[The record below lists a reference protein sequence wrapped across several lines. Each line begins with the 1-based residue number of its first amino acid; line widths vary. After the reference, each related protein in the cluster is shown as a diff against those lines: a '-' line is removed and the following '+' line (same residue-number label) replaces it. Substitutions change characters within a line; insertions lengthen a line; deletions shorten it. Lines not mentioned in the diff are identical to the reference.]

1 MRAIST
7 HGLTKIF
14 NDARA
19 VDAVTMH
26 IERGEI
32 YGLIGKNGAGKSTLM
47 KMIAGL
53 TILTSGDIEAL
64 DPNVILHVNTMFP
77 TPLALFAELTFSG
90 LAPLPLVVAYAR
102 LEAFFEDLNA
112 GFIKTICSSTLGRG
126 GYPLEKVIFLG
137 IITLMGF
144 VLLMPISIVTALVTG
159 STFSPLDGMGAAC
172 AWLVCAWLTTWA
184 ITCIPLALGLL
195 TRWKPL
201 TYAVPAILAGSMI
214 PGLLGIIAELPEAFP
229 NMAGMLRP
237 LSPALN
243 AAINWM
249 PSQAMSQLSGNP
261 ANLLGAVELYGVP
274 SMPAWIYVLIV
285 AGVALLPSTAVLVYV
300 ARKKSL

>member
-1 MRAIST
+1 MHAIST

-53 TILTSGDIEAL
+53 TIPTSGDIEAL

-90 LAPLPLVVAYAR
+90 LAPLPLVVAYAG

-126 GYPLEKVIFLG
+126 EYPLEKVIFLG

-172 AWLVCAWLTTWA
+172 AWLTTRA
-184 ITCIPLALGLL
+184 ICIPLALGLL

-201 TYAVPAILAGSMI
+201 TYAVPVILASGMI

-249 PSQAMSQLSGNP
+249 PSQAMGQLSGNP

-285 AGVALLPSTAVLVYV
+285 AGATLLLSAAVLVCV
-300 ARKKSL
+300 ARRKSL

>member
-53 TILTSGDIEAL
+53 TIPTSGDIEAL

-77 TPLALFAELTFSG
+77 TPLALFAEITFSG
-90 LAPLPLVVAYAR
+90 LAPLPLVVAYAG

-126 GYPLEKVIFLG
+126 GYALEKVIFLG

-144 VLLMPISIVTALVTG
+144 VLLMPISIVTALVIG
-159 STFSPLDGMGAAC
+159 STFSTLDGMGAA
-172 AWLVCAWLTTWA
+172 CAWLTTWA

-201 TYAVPAILAGSMI
+201 TYAVPAILAGGMI
-214 PGLLGIIAELPEAFP
+214 PGLLGIIAECPKRFPTWPVCSGPYRQRLTPPSIGYHRRPWASSPATPRTCSEQLNSMAFP
-229 NMAGMLRP
+229 VCLPGYTSSW
-237 LSPALN
+237 SPE
-243 AAINWM
+243 
-249 PSQAMSQLSGNP
+249 PP
-261 ANLLGAVELYGVP
+261 CF
-274 SMPAWIYVLIV
+274 
-285 AGVALLPSTAVLVYV
+285 
-300 ARKKSL
+300 

>member
-1 MRAIST
+1 MHAIST

-53 TILTSGDIEAL
+53 TIPTSGDIEAL

-90 LAPLPLVVAYAR
+90 LAPLPLVVAHAG

-159 STFSPLDGMGAAC
+159 STFSPLDGMGAT
-172 AWLVCAWLTTWA
+172 CAWLTTWA

-201 TYAVPAILAGSMI
+201 TYAVPAILAGGMI
-214 PGLLGIIAELPEAFP
+214 PGLLEIITEPPEAFP

-249 PSQAMSQLSGNP
+249 PSQAMGQLSGNP

-274 SMPAWIYVLIV
+274 SMPAWINVLIV
-285 AGVALLPSTAVLVYV
+285 AGATLLLSAAVLVYV

>member
-1 MRAIST
+1 MHAIST

-53 TILTSGDIEAL
+53 TIPTSGGLEAL

-90 LAPLPLVVAYAR
+90 LAPLPLVVAYAG

-112 GFIKTICSSTLGRG
+112 GFIKTICSSTLGRA
-126 GYPLEKVIFLG
+126 GYALEKVIFLG

-159 STFSPLDGMGAAC
+159 STFSTLDGMGTA
-172 AWLVCAWLTTWA
+172 CAWLTTWA

-201 TYAVPAILAGSMI
+201 TYAVPAILAGGMI
-214 PGLLGIIAELPEAFP
+214 PGLLGIITEPPEAFP

>member
-1 MRAIST
+1 MHAIST
-7 HGLTKIF
+7 HRLTKIF

-53 TILTSGDIEAL
+53 TIPTSGDIEAL

-90 LAPLPLVVAYAR
+90 LAPLPLVVAYAG

-112 GFIKTICSSTLGRG
+112 GFIKTICSSTLGRA
-126 GYPLEKVIFLG
+126 GYALEKVIFLG

-159 STFSPLDGMGAAC
+159 STFSTLDGMGAAC
-172 AWLVCAWLTTWA
+172 TWFACA
-184 ITCIPLALGLL
+184 
-195 TRWKPL
+195 
-201 TYAVPAILAGSMI
+201 
-214 PGLLGIIAELPEAFP
+214 
-229 NMAGMLRP
+229 
-237 LSPALN
+237 
-243 AAINWM
+243 
-249 PSQAMSQLSGNP
+249 
-261 ANLLGAVELYGVP
+261 
-274 SMPAWIYVLIV
+274 
-285 AGVALLPSTAVLVYV
+285 
-300 ARKKSL
+300 

>member
-1 MRAIST
+1 MHAIST

-53 TILTSGDIEAL
+53 TIPTSGDIEAL
-64 DPNVILHVNTMFP
+64 ERNVILHVNTMFP

-90 LAPLPLVVAYAR
+90 LAPLPLVVAYAG

-112 GFIKTICSSTLGRG
+112 GFIKTICSSTLGRA
-126 GYPLEKVIFLG
+126 GYALEKVIFLG

-159 STFSPLDGMGAAC
+159 STFSTLDGMGTA
-172 AWLVCAWLTTWA
+172 CAWLTTWA

-201 TYAVPAILAGSMI
+201 TYAVPAILAGGMI
-214 PGLLGIIAELPEAFP
+214 PGLLGIITEPPEAFP

>member
-1 MRAIST
+1 MHAIST

-53 TILTSGDIEAL
+53 TIPTSGDIEAL

-90 LAPLPLVVAYAR
+90 LAPLPLVVAYAG

-159 STFSPLDGMGAAC
+159 STFSTLDGMGAAC
-172 AWLVCAWLTTWA
+172 TWFACA
-184 ITCIPLALGLL
+184 
-195 TRWKPL
+195 
-201 TYAVPAILAGSMI
+201 
-214 PGLLGIIAELPEAFP
+214 
-229 NMAGMLRP
+229 
-237 LSPALN
+237 
-243 AAINWM
+243 
-249 PSQAMSQLSGNP
+249 
-261 ANLLGAVELYGVP
+261 
-274 SMPAWIYVLIV
+274 
-285 AGVALLPSTAVLVYV
+285 
-300 ARKKSL
+300 

>member
-19 VDAVTMH
+19 VDAVTVH

-53 TILTSGDIEAL
+53 TIPTSGDIEAL

-77 TPLALFAELTFSG
+77 TPLALFAELTFSD
-90 LAPLPLVVAYAR
+90 LALLSLVVAYAG
-102 LEAFFEDLNA
+102 LEAFFEDLNV

-159 STFSPLDGMGAAC
+159 STFSTLDGMGGRMRMAHHVGNHLHPPGAGTAHTLEAAHLC
-172 AWLVCAWLTTWA
+172 R
-184 ITCIPLALGLL
+184 PRHPG
-195 TRWKPL
+195 RQHDSG
-201 TYAVPAILAGSMI
+201 LAGDHHRAARSVSQHGRYAQA
-214 PGLLGIIAELPEAFP
+214 PIASA
-229 NMAGMLRP
+229 
-237 LSPALN
+237 
-243 AAINWM
+243 
-249 PSQAMSQLSGNP
+249 
-261 ANLLGAVELYGVP
+261 
-274 SMPAWIYVLIV
+274 
-285 AGVALLPSTAVLVYV
+285 
-300 ARKKSL
+300 

>member
-1 MRAIST
+1 MHAIST

-90 LAPLPLVVAYAR
+90 LAPLSLVVAYAG
-102 LEAFFEDLNA
+102 LEAFFEDLNV

-159 STFSPLDGMGAAC
+159 STFSTLDGMGA
-172 AWLVCAWLTTWA
+172 VCAWLTTWA

>member
-53 TILTSGDIEAL
+53 TIPTSGDIEAL

-77 TPLALFAELTFSG
+77 TPLALFAELTFSD
-90 LAPLPLVVAYAR
+90 LALLSLVVAYAG
-102 LEAFFEDLNA
+102 LEAFFEDLNV

-159 STFSPLDGMGAAC
+159 STFSTLDGMGA
-172 AWLVCAWLTTWA
+172 VCAWLTTWA

-201 TYAVPAILAGSMI
+201 TYAVPAILAGGMI
-214 PGLLGIIAELPEAFP
+214 PGLLGIIAELPGAFP
-229 NMAGMLRP
+229 NMAGMLRL

-249 PSQAMSQLSGNP
+249 PSQAMDQLSGNP

-274 SMPAWIYVLIV
+274 SMPAWIYVLMV
-285 AGVALLPSTAVLVYV
+285 AGATLLLSAAVLVCV
-300 ARKKSL
+300 ARRKSL

>member
-53 TILTSGDIEAL
+53 TIPTSGDIEAL

-77 TPLALFAELTFSG
+77 TPLALFAELTFSD
-90 LAPLPLVVAYAR
+90 LALLSLVVAYAG
-102 LEAFFEDLNA
+102 LEAFFEDLNV

-159 STFSPLDGMGAAC
+159 STFSTLDGMGA
-172 AWLVCAWLTTWA
+172 VCAWLTTWA

>member
-1 MRAIST
+1 MHAIST

-32 YGLIGKNGAGKSTLM
+32 YGLIDKNGAGKSTLM

-90 LAPLPLVVAYAR
+90 LAPLPLVVAYAG
-102 LEAFFEDLNA
+102 LEAFFEDLNV

-159 STFSPLDGMGAAC
+159 STFSTLDGMGTA
-172 AWLVCAWLTTWA
+172 CAWLTTWA

-201 TYAVPAILAGSMI
+201 TYAVPAILAGGMI
-214 PGLLGIIAELPEAFP
+214 PGLLGIITEPPEAFP
-229 NMAGMLRP
+229 NMDCT
-237 LSPALN
+237 PASCG
-243 AAINWM
+243 AWHARCRD
-249 PSQAMSQLSGNP
+249 GFP
-261 ANLLGAVELYGVP
+261 AP
-274 SMPAWIYVLIV
+274 P
-285 AGVALLPSTAVLVYV
+285 
-300 ARKKSL
+300 RD

>member
-1 MRAIST
+1 MHAIST

-90 LAPLPLVVAYAR
+90 LAPLPLVVAYAG

-144 VLLMPISIVTALVTG
+144 VLLMPFPSSPRWLPAAPSRHSMEWGPHAHG
-159 STFSPLDGMGAAC
+159 SPRGQSPASP
-172 AWLVCAWLTTWA
+172 W
-184 ITCIPLALGLL
+184 
-195 TRWKPL
+195 RWDCSH
-201 TYAVPAILAGSMI
+201 AGS
-214 PGLLGIIAELPEAFP
+214 
-229 NMAGMLRP
+229 R
-237 LSPALN
+237 SP
-243 AAINWM
+243 M
-249 PSQAMSQLSGNP
+249 PSPPSWP
-261 ANLLGAVELYGVP
+261 AA
-274 SMPAWIYVLIV
+274 
-285 AGVALLPSTAVLVYV
+285 
-300 ARKKSL
+300 

>member
-1 MRAIST
+1 
-7 HGLTKIF
+7 
-14 NDARA
+14 
-19 VDAVTMH
+19 MH

-90 LAPLPLVVAYAR
+90 LAPLPLVVAYAG

-159 STFSPLDGMGAAC
+159 STFSTLDGMGTA
-172 AWLVCAWLTTWA
+172 CAWLTTWA

-201 TYAVPAILAGSMI
+201 TYAVPAILAGGMI
-214 PGLLGIIAELPEAFP
+214 PGLLGIITEPPEAFP

-274 SMPAWIYVLIV
+274 SMPAWIYVLMV
-285 AGVALLPSTAVLVYV
+285 AGATLLLSAAVLVYV

>member
-1 MRAIST
+1 MHAIST

-32 YGLIGKNGAGKSTLM
+32 YGLIGKNGAGKSALM

-53 TILTSGDIEAL
+53 TIPTSGDIEAL

-77 TPLALFAELTFSG
+77 TPLALFAELTFSD
-90 LAPLPLVVAYAR
+90 LALLSLVVAYAG
-102 LEAFFEDLNA
+102 LEAFFEDLNV

-159 STFSPLDGMGAAC
+159 STFSTLDGMGA
-172 AWLVCAWLTTWA
+172 VCAWLTTWA

-201 TYAVPAILAGSMI
+201 TYAVPAILAGGMI
-214 PGLLGIIAELPEAFP
+214 PGLLGIITEPPEAFP
-229 NMAGMLRP
+229 NIAGMLRL

-249 PSQAMSQLSGNP
+249 PSQAMDQLSGNP

-274 SMPAWIYVLIV
+274 SMPAWIYVLMV
-285 AGVALLPSTAVLVYV
+285 AGATLLLSAAVLVCV